1 MTHRDTV
8 KTVVINGLRYPLGDV
23 VQRSQLAFFIRKFTV
38 GDAQYD
44 SDDYQSALIL
54 ANFSGG
60 IGIEDSDEGADT
72 TRFWFGVAD
81 TRSPRMISL
90 PPLVTQTQP
99 SGVTGTT
106 VRPLGVIGTQFYCAF
121 GTNVYG
127 WKDST
132 DTWHSTSNAFTYA
145 PVNKPVVWDGNI
157 WVPQGA
163 NGVTYCSTTESNA
176 SNGTLAAR
184 TNVANP
190 KAAALAIWNNKLYAL
205 TTEGYLYALPQGT
218 TTWTQIADSGG
229 TNVRLNTGETP
240 KNLVT
245 YFDRTGN
252 PVLWAITDRSA
263 YMYYDSAREWRR
275 SNIQFPP
282 HPDFGRSATVWRTGE
297 DLWISAASDIV
308 RQTSGNAIVPMA
320 SGLSRDQ
327 GLPQEYRG
335 SIIDLEPEI
344 SNLYALVGNSST
356 PTSPY
361 TYAATVGTSGTGD
374 GQFDDPRGI
383 AVDSSGN
390 VWVCDENN
398 ERIQVFNSSLVFQA
412 KTGSAGS
419 GDGQYASNSGPIDLA
434 FDASGNLW
442 VTDYGNARVQKYTV
456 SGTTATYSSQFGS
469 SGTGDGQFSG
479 PAGID
484 INTTSGRIYV
494 ADSLNNRIQ
503 YFTSSGTYEG
513 KWGSFGSDYSKF
525 QTPLG
530 VAVNQTTGH
539 VFVADSGMNRVQEFT
554 ATGTFVRAWG
564 SGAAGPGRLI
574 TPTGIAIHPTT
585 QNVIVASTGE
595 GAVWEFTATGAF
607 VRRVGLPGSG
617 STNGQIGTPFGVAF
631 NAAGTSFFASDMNV
645 EDVQKFTYSTSAAIP
660 AYPTLHAWPG
670 TGWHCLWAG
679 DSNTAVPTWAMVS
692 APTTHY
698 RLWWGMDDGYAYYAK
713 LYRGFEN
720 VNQARLAGSA
730 TFASSGFVLSS
741 KFDAGMLGFSK
752 LASHVVAIPVQDAIS
767 ANETVLI
774 EFSID
779 EGGWE
784 TLGTVSSSTLD
795 PDTNEARFSFG
806 AAGRK
811 FNTIRFR
818 LSLARGS
825 TTSLSP
831 MLRSLTLLFNK
842 IPQAARSFIFVI
854 TPSSKGTGQFGNRTA
869 QVMFNELDDLAV
881 ADSFFDITYNG
892 QTFTHCR
899 LASVTGVDGI
909 AENSGSRTLSIVELP
924 TGA

>member
-308 RQTSGNAIVPMA
+308 RQTSGNAIVPMT
-320 SGLSRDQ
+320 SGLCRDQ

-335 SIIDLEPEI
+335 SILDLEPEI
-344 SNLYALVGNSST
+344 SNLYALVGNGST
-356 PTSPY
+356 PTNAFA
-361 TYAATVGTSGTGD
+361 YAAKVGAAGTGN
-374 GQFDDPRGI
+374 GQFDNVRGL
-383 AVDSSGN
+383 AVDGSGN
-390 VWVCDENN
+390 VWASDEDN
-398 ERIQVFNSSLVFQA
+398 ERIQVFNSSLSYQA
-412 KTGSAGS
+412 QTGSAGT
-419 GDGQYASNSGPIDLA
+419 GNGQFATNQGPFGMA
-434 FDASGNLW
+434 FDGSGNLW
-442 VTDYGNARVQKYTV
+442 VVDQGNARVQKFSV

-469 SGTGDGQFSG
+469 AGTGNGQFNT
-479 PAGID
+479 PYD
-484 INTTSGRIYV
+484 IAIKTSSGRIYV
-494 ADSLNNRIQ
+494 ADAGNDRIQ
-503 YFTSSGTYEG
+503 YFTSSGIYEG
-513 KWGSFGSDYSKF
+513 QWGSSGSGDGQF
-525 QTPLG
+525 NLATG
-530 VAVNQTTGH
+530 VAVNQTTGD
-539 VFVADSGMNRVQEFT
+539 VYVADVLANRVQQFT

-564 SGAAGPGRLI
+564 TTGTGAGQFIAARS
-574 TPTGIAIHPTT
+574 IAIHPTT
-585 QNVIVASTGE
+585 SNVVVTDSGTGK
-595 GAVWEFTATGAF
+595 ALEFTATGTF
-607 VRRVGLPGSG
+607 VRS
-617 STNGQIGTPFGVAF
+617 IGTTGTGDGQFTFVDGVAF
-631 NAAGTSFFASDMNV
+631 SSDGTFAVFSDPSQ
-645 EDVQKFTYSTSAAIP
+645 ERIQKFTYSTSVTLP

-679 DSNTAVPTWAMVS
+679 TGNTAVPTWAMVS

-741 KFDAGMLGFSK
+741 KFDAGMLGFKK

-881 ADSFFDITYNG
+881 SDSFFDITYNG